1 MSAGLLRGHRQLARG
16 LFLSLQL
23 LAAHRLR
30 TALSVSGLLVGV
42 AAVIVMVAIGEGAE
56 RRVLERVQRMGT
68 NLLVVSAAPAQAV
81 ADRPRQVAVYTM
93 LRAAD
98 AAAVERESTRA
109 VAAAPA
115 VTQSMLVR
123 WEGVNTTTMLVGATA
138 DGLRIRNI
146 SAARGRVFDA
156 RDDRERRRVAI
167 LGPTVVQSLFGAV
180 DPVGRTIRLRNVPF
194 EVIGVA
200 RARGVDPVGIDLDDI
215 LVVPFETATRRLL
228 NIPYVHA
235 LFIQARST
243 ADLVPLER
251 EVREILGGRYRGRS
265 GMLDPFVIQNQ
276 ATLLRTEREAARA
289 MNQLVVGVALL
300 ALLAGGIGIVA
311 VMLISV
317 RERTREVGLR
327 RALGARRR
335 DIQLQFVLESAML
348 AAGGGLAGVVVGL
361 AVAGGAA
368 ILGPWDLVVS
378 WWAAGLGVAC
388 STILGLAVGA
398 IPAARAARL
407 EPIAAL
413 RAE

>member
-1 MSAGLLRGHRQLARG
+1 MSAGLRRGHRQLARS
-16 LFLSLQL
+16 LVLSLQL

-56 RRVLERVQRMGT
+56 RRVLGRVQGMGT
-68 NLLVVSAAPAQAV
+68 NLLVVSAAPALRV
-81 ADRPRQVAVYTM
+81 AGRPRQVPVNTM

-98 AAAVERESTRA
+98 ASAVEQESVLA

-115 VTQSMLVR
+115 VTRSMVVR
-123 WEGVNTTTMLVGATA
+123 WEGVSTATTVTGTTPE
-138 DGLRIRNI
+138 GLRIRNI
-146 SAARGRVFDA
+146 SAGAGRVFEDE
-156 RDDRERRRVAI
+156 DDHERRRVAVV
-167 LGPTVVQSLFGAV
+167 GATVTRTLFGGA
-180 DPVGRTIRLRNVPF
+180 DPVGRVVRIGNVPF

-200 RARGVDPVGIDLDDI
+200 QARGVDPLGVDLDD
-215 LVVPFETATRRLL
+215 LVVLPFETAARRLL
-228 NIPYVHA
+228 NVPYVHA

-243 ADLVPLER
+243 ADLVALEA
-251 EVREILGGRYRGRS
+251 EVREILNSRHAVRS
-265 GMLDPFVIQNQ
+265 GTLDGFVVQNQ
-276 ATLLRTEREAARA
+276 AVLLRTERGAARA

-300 ALLAGGIGIVA
+300 ALLAGGIGILA

-327 RALGARRR
+327 RALGAKRR
-335 DIQLQFVLESAML
+335 DIQVQFVLESSML

-361 AVAGGAA
+361 TVAGGAA
-368 ILGPWDLVVS
+368 VLGPWDLIVS
-378 WWAAGLGVAC
+378 WRAAAVGLAC
-388 STILGLAVGA
+388 STVLGVIVGV

-407 EPIAAL
+407 EPITAL